1 MESKPICGML
11 LCLTVIQSLIYCI
24 SAQGVDLTRVPE
36 ANGAG
41 VVLAA
46 TAIIQSSGIFEN
58 DNGLLRR
65 IAYVQSK
72 DGTDDDTFGPESF
85 GGIWQLNRN
94 AFKTTQNESLDI
106 LRPKHQSIREC
117 LGIDWPQVNSSDLH
131 KALHSALAARLFLSI
146 IDEPIPTS
154 IEDQAR
160 YWQQHYCD
168 AFRSNCTVERFIQ
181 DVLANERQER
191 EFSKLFRLQLD
202 FLLQLDIAM
211 YTH

>member
-1 MESKPICGML
+1 MESKSITGIL

-24 SAQGVDLTRVPE
+24 SAQGGDLTRVPK

-41 VVLAA
+41 VVHAA

-58 DNGLLRR
+58 DHGLLRR

-85 GGIWQLNRN
+85 GGIWQLNRK
-94 AFKTTQNESLDI
+94 AFKTTKNETAYVDI
-106 LRPKHQSIREC
+106 LRPKHQTIREC
-117 LGIDWPQVNSSDLH
+117 LGIDWLQVNSSDLH

-154 IEDQAR
+154 IDDQAR
-160 YWQQHYCD
+160 YWKQHYCD
-168 AFRSNCTVERFIQ
+168 AFHADCTVQRFIEE
-181 DVLANERQER
+181 VIANERQER
-191 EFSKLFRLQLD
+191 EFSKVFFCVRL
-202 FLLQLDIAM
+202 LL
-211 YTH
+211 